1 MATERGPLTGL
12 QRRSV
17 LLLAVAVGVLSCAA
31 EGPREDSSSTEVTPT
46 LAATTSDPSTSIE
59 STSIASTATELTTTT
74 ALTVVSRATSTTS
87 TVPTTTP
94 YQVPLKD
101 VAAAGWGTTHAG
113 YSATDVFA
121 PCGADVVSPVNGV
134 ALEVRTVDGWDPAV
148 EDPATRGG
156 RSIALLGDDGVRYY
170 MAHFEAIDPAILVGG
185 RVGVG
190 DLLGTV
196 GQTGRASACHV
207 HFGISPPCPTQ
218 EWSVRRGAIWPHPYL
233 DAWRAGEQLS
243 PVEEVERW
251 VSDNPTACADAAAV
265 NGG

>member
-1 MATERGPLTGL
+1 M
-12 QRRSV
+12 
-17 LLLAVAVGVLSCAA
+17 
-31 EGPREDSSSTEVTPT
+31 
-46 LAATTSDPSTSIE
+46 AATTSGPPTA
-59 STSIASTATELTTTT
+59 TASTTTDLTTTT
-74 ALTVVSRATSTTS
+74 ATTVVSRVTTTTS

-94 YQVPLKD
+94 YQVPVKD
-101 VAAAGWGTTHAG
+101 VAVAGWGTTHAG

-121 PCGADVVSPVNGV
+121 PCDAAIVSPVNGI

-148 EDPATRGG
+148 DDPATRGG

-170 MAHFEAIDPAILVGG
+170 MAHFESIDPAILVGG

-207 HFGISPPCPTQ
+207 HFGISPLCPTA
-218 EWSVRRGAIWPHPYL
+218 EWSVRRGAIWPYPYL
-233 DAWRAGEQLS
+233 DAWRVGEQLS
-243 PVEEVERW
+243 PVDEVEWW

>member
-1 MATERGPLTGL
+1 
-12 QRRSV
+12 V
-17 LLLAVAVGVLSCAA
+17 V
-31 EGPREDSSSTEVTPT
+31 PR
-46 LAATTSDPSTSIE
+46 ATT
-59 STSIASTATELTTTT
+59 
-74 ALTVVSRATSTTS
+74 TTS

-94 YQVPLKD
+94 YQVPVKD
-101 VAAAGWGTTHAG
+101 VAAAGWGTAHAG

-121 PCGADVVSPVNGV
+121 PCDAEIVSPVNGV

-148 EDPATRGG
+148 DDPATRGG

-170 MAHFEAIDPAILVGG
+170 MAHFESIDPAILVGG

-207 HFGISPPCPTQ
+207 HFGISPPCPTT

-233 DAWRAGEQLS
+233 DAWRVGEQLS